1 MPHKLEGMPEMN
13 LEAMLNAHP
22 AGRGGV
28 DGLTLRAAQSCL
40 DCAQICVACADA
52 CLAGESVDD
61 LRQCIRMNLDC
72 ADLCSTAGLVGARP
86 ASYDG
91 SIAGAVF
98 GLCAE
103 MCRRCGDECMRHA
116 PHHEHCRLCAEA
128 CRSCE
133 QACRNASAIPDL
145 H

>member
-1 MPHKLEGMPEMN
+1 MN
-13 LEAMLNAHP
+13 P
-22 AGRGGV
+22 AGGG
-28 DGLTLRAAQSCL
+28 DRLSLRAAEACF
-40 DCAQICVACADA
+40 DCAQICVTCADA

-72 ADLCSTAGLVGARP
+72 ADLCCTAGLVGARP

-103 MCRRCGDECMRHA
+103 MPPLRR
-116 PHHEHCRLCAEA
+116 
-128 CRSCE
+128 
-133 QACRNASAIPDL
+133 
-145 H
+145 